1 MRVFIKIVCNI
12 ISHILKFR
20 YKLPKRKDYVRV
32 SRKRFNNFFSQIFF
46 VLFPFMILMKMK
58 TAARKVWKIRARIKK
73 L

>member
-20 YKLPKRKDYVRV
+20 CKLPKRKDYVRV

-58 TAARKVWKIRARIKK
+58 TAARKVWKIRATIKK